1 MATMQAERCSLE
13 RVGIRHALTVC
24 KAKRRQSFK
33 SPFDLVTK
41 SHCYEVKALSA
52 ESKDLKIHIS
62 NSSFER
68 KLEYANRT
76 GKQPVLL
83 AVLIYET
90 GEAELYKSE
99 LRQSVRINQ
108 MAKI

>member
-1 MATMQAERCSLE
+1 MVKTQRAKCELE
-13 RVGIRHALTVC
+13 RVGVRHALKLC
-24 KAKRRQSFK
+24 KAKHRQSFK

-41 SHCYEVKALSA
+41 THCYEVKTLSA
-52 ESKDLKIHIS
+52 DCKDLKIHIS
-62 NSSFER
+62 DSSFER

-83 AVLIYET
+83 AVLIHET

-99 LRQSVRINQ
+99 LRQSVRIRQ
-108 MAKI
+108 MDKI